1 MLANHLVKKH
11 SAFNPGGVGL
21 NNITTEDVYNALLFV
36 GAIIVV
42 IDYFRRTRKESK
54 DESSEEAKRASNI
67 SILLSSI
74 EDIKGEIKEMKGT
87 LEKHFEKYN
96 NNYREVMVSISE
108 LTQRYKA
115 QQNQI
120 NELREEINA
129 LRDKHLN

>member
-1 MLANHLVKKH
+1 M
-11 SAFNPGGVGL
+11 
-21 NNITTEDVYNALLFV
+21 LLFV

-54 DESSEEAKRASNI
+54 DESSEDARRASNI
-67 SILLSSI
+67 SMVLSSI

-96 NNYREVMVSISE
+96 NNYREVMISISE
-108 LTQRYKA
+108 LNQRYKS

-120 NELREEINA
+120 NELRDEINA

>member
-1 MLANHLVKKH
+1 M
-11 SAFNPGGVGL
+11 

-54 DESSEEAKRASNI
+54 DESSEEAKRTSNI